1 MGQNRIFSPVHL
13 RVGSENS
20 LPTML
25 NGAKKGRVLVFF
37 GLVLD
42 AQRELEAALWIC

>member
-1 MGQNRIFSPVHL
+1 MGGPLKSWFGELVTRYVNLS
-13 RVGSENS
+13 
-20 LPTML
+20 
-25 NGAKKGRVLVFF
+25 KKKVEFWVF